1 MLKTTDGLEVDVASP
16 NFQVVSH
23 QSQLPSVKMSKDKKK
38 AKKRKGQK
46 RSQDAE
52 ALTSPA
58 VFLSPGIIDF
68 GLLSDAAIK
77 AESVIVE
84 SRVSNSSKSKR
95 FLLEQADD
103 LARAIHALRKEELVL
118 REQAADVC
126 DSSNE

>member
-1 MLKTTDGLEVDVASP
+1 MI
-16 NFQVVSH
+16 SH
-23 QSQLPSVKMSKDKKK
+23 QSQLSSTKIRKDKQK

-52 ALTSPA
+52 ARTVPA

-84 SRVSNSSKSKR
+84 SRVSDSSKSKR

-103 LARAIHALRKEELVL
+103 LARTIHALRKEELVL

-126 DSSNE
+126 DSSSE